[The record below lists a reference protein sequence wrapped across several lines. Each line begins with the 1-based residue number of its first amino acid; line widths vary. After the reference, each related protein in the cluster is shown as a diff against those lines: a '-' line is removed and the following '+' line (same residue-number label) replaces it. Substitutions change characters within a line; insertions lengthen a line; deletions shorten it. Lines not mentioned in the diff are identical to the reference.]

1 MAKYVM
7 LGLEGES
14 RILVVDCDKLTVSEV
29 DPTSSFVPGEVDD
42 LQLVNRARK
51 GEQVIKGVNLA
62 IATGQRLP
70 TADFA
75 SASSYPY
82 TEPA

>member
-1 MAKYVM
+1 MAKCVL
-7 LGLEGES
+7 LGLEGEN
-14 RILVVDCDKLTVSEV
+14 RMLVVDCDKMTVSEI
-29 DPTSSFVPGEVDD
+29 DPNSSVVPGEVDD

-62 IATGQRLP
+62 VATGQRLP